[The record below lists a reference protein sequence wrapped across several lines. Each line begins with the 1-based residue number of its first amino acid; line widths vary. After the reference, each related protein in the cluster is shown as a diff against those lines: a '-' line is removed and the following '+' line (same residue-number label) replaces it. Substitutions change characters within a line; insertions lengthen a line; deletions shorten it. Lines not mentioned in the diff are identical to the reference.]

1 MVARGR
7 RHGSSPVVPR
17 SAASTTPS
25 TPALD
30 TAPTKA
36 AMKDTMKVDTNVPN
50 VGVDPLLLDRL
61 SPSVRDV
68 AQHAAVLKS
77 VLARLGP
84 IYDLVERETSRI
96 TEVSPF
102 LAGIDQVDQARDR
115 LASEA
120 QKREEKV
127 QAIKRMIEVEK
138 KKFVDTINERLETMI
153 KEVVVAKVKERVKA
167 QVTEIM
173 LPYQKLLQ
181 GNKGR
186 TMRSRMFLSTVE
198 AKNQNAT
205 IRSRFPQERITPIF
219 RPISVAFQIP
229 GSPTDSPSI
238 GPVGG
243 FNPSP
248 SPRFPDTFGDLIK
261 LSLSDSRT
269 LLKDYDLPEDVND
282 KKTSEEARL
291 DNLNKLMVHFGIGY
305 RLHPGPLRKGP
316 IITSLWDRR

>member
-1 MVARGR
+1 MVNRNKRGAA
-7 RHGSSPVVPR
+7 SPVVPR
-17 SAASTTPS
+17 SNANTAPP

-30 TAPTKA
+30 TAPKKA
-36 AMKDTMKVDTNVPN
+36 AVKDTMRVDTNVPI

-68 AQHAAVLKS
+68 AQHAALLKS

-84 IYDLVERETSRI
+84 IYDLVEREASRM

-102 LAGIDQVDQARDR
+102 LAGRDQVDQARDR
-115 LASEA
+115 LTTDA

-127 QAIKRMIEVEK
+127 EAVKKLIEAEK
-138 KKFVDTINERLETMI
+138 KKFVDAINERLETMI
-153 KEVVVAKVKERVKA
+153 KEVVAAKVKERVKT
-167 QVTEIM
+167 QVAEIM
-173 LPYQKLLQ
+173 QPYQKALL

-186 TMRSRMFLSTVE
+186 TMRNKMFLSTIE
-198 AKNQNAT
+198 AKTQNAT

-219 RPISVAFQIP
+219 RPISVAFQIQ
-229 GSPTDSPSI
+229 GSPTDSPSM

-248 SPRFPDTFGDLIK
+248 SMRFPETFEKLIK

-269 LLKDYDLPEDVND
+269 LLKDYDIAEDVND
-282 KKTSEEARL
+282 RRTAEETRL

-305 RLHPGPLRKGP
+305 RLHPGPARKGP